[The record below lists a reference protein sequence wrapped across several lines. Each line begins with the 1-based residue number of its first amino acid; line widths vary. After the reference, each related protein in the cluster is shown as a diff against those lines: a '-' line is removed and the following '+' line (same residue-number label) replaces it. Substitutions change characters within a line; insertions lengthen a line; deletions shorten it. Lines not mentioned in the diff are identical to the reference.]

1 MARRNYFELIQD
13 MGFDADKEFE
23 IISELISEIRRPS
36 STVLSLISIQDF
48 FNRNFLLHLKHRKIQ
63 FTSYDEVNEYFK
75 NNMNGIERLFSY
87 VEFIIDLYSLL
98 TKNIG
103 KLYNSF
109 SNNFSDY
116 LILNSYKEIEDRI
129 SYSLEKTNHELITL
143 ENGDKIIVEKN
154 VYASEVSQIIS
165 ETNIQEAIKVLEY
178 NHFANKGNIQRK
190 KEILITLANYLEP
203 LRKELNNSEEL
214 KEVFKVN
221 NQKIIAF
228 EKLFEMYNN
237 FGLRHNNAK
246 QYHLDMTNDKLEQW
260 YDDIY
265 TSSLFVILS
274 LDEARILSELTF
286 LREE

>member
-1 MARRNYFELIQD
+1 MARRNYFELIQN

-23 IISELISEIRRPS
+23 IISKLISEKRRPS

-48 FNRNFLLHLKHRKIQ
+48 FNRNFLLYLKHRKIQ

-87 VEFIIDLYSLL
+87 VEFIIDLYSFL

-154 VYASEVSQIIS
+154 VYASEVSQIVS
-165 ETNIQEAIKVLEY
+165 ETSIQDAIKVLEY
-178 NHFANKGNIQRK
+178 NHFANKGNVQRK

-246 QYHLDMTNDKLEQW
+246 QYHLDMTNEKLEQW
-260 YDDIY
+260 YDNIY

>member
-1 MARRNYFELIQD
+1 MTRQNYFDILNRMEFDPQRELKNLMD
-13 MGFDADKEFE
+13 LLKMERNFKSNYYETSLNSA
-23 IISELISEIRRPS
+23 IS
-36 STVLSLISIQDF
+36 
-48 FNRNFLLHLKHRKIQ
+48 RNFLDYSNRST
-63 FTSYDEVNEYFK
+63 FTSYSQ
-75 NNMNGIERLFSY
+75 M
-87 VEFIIDLYSLL
+87 VEFIDSNIYNTTEPLFVFSELL
-98 TKNIG
+98 VDIFNNLLGKFTEKEWQFIQVIFDNITR
-103 KLYNSF
+103 F
-109 SNNFSDY
+109 
-116 LILNSYKEIEDRI
+116 
-129 SYSLEKTNHELITL
+129 LELSNHELITL
-143 ENGDKIIVEKN
+143 DNGNRIIVEKN
-154 VYASEVSQIIS
+154 VYASEVSQILS

-178 NHFANKGNIQRK
+178 NHFSNKGDIQRK

-246 QYHLDMTNDKLEQW
+246 QYHLDMTNEKLEQW

>member
-1 MARRNYFELIQD
+1 MTRKNYFDFLDQMEFDPQRELKNLID
-13 MGFDADKEFE
+13 LLEMEKNFGHGYYSNLHTTINNA
-23 IISELISEIRRPS
+23 ISK
-36 STVLSLISIQDF
+36 
-48 FNRNFLLHLKHRKIQ
+48 NFLDYPNRST
-63 FTSYDEVNEYFK
+63 FTSYLH
-75 NNMNGIERLFSY
+75 M
-87 VEFIIDLYSLL
+87 VEFIGSNIYNTTEQLFVFSELL
-98 TKNIG
+98 VDIFNNLKGKFTEKECQFIQVIFDNITR
-103 KLYNSF
+103 F
-109 SNNFSDY
+109 
-116 LILNSYKEIEDRI
+116 
-129 SYSLEKTNHELITL
+129 LELSNHELITL
-143 ENGDKIIVEKN
+143 ENGGKIIVEKN
-154 VYASEVSQIIS
+154 VYALEVSQIIS
-165 ETNIQEAIKVLEY
+165 ETNIQDAIKVLEY

-246 QYHLDMTNDKLEQW
+246 QYHLDMTNEKLEQW
-260 YDDIY
+260 YDNIY

-286 LREE
+286 LREG

>member
-1 MARRNYFELIQD
+1 MTRQNYFDILNRMEFDPQRELKNLMD
-13 MGFDADKEFE
+13 LLKMERNFKSNYYETSLNST
-23 IISELISEIRRPS
+23 IS
-36 STVLSLISIQDF
+36 
-48 FNRNFLLHLKHRKIQ
+48 RNFLDYPNRST
-63 FTSYDEVNEYFK
+63 FTSYSQMIEVIISNIYDTTEQLFVFSELLVDIF
-75 NNMNGIERLFSY
+75 NNLEGKFTEK
-87 VEFIIDLYSLL
+87 ECQFIQVIFD
-98 TKNIG
+98 NITR
-103 KLYNSF
+103 F
-109 SNNFSDY
+109 
-116 LILNSYKEIEDRI
+116 
-129 SYSLEKTNHELITL
+129 LELSNHELITL

-165 ETNIQEAIKVLEY
+165 ETNIQDAIKVLEY

-190 KEILITLANYLEP
+190 KEILISLANYLEP

-246 QYHLDMTNDKLEQW
+246 QYHLDMTDDELEQW
-260 YDDIY
+260 YDNIY

-286 LREE
+286 LREG

>member
-1 MARRNYFELIQD
+1 MARQNYFDILNRMKFDPKRELKNLVNLLQMERD
-13 MGFDADKEFE
+13 FKRRNHQTSLNSA
-23 IISELISEIRRPS
+23 IS
-36 STVLSLISIQDF
+36 D
-48 FNRNFLLHLKHRKIQ
+48 NFLDYPNRST
-63 FTSYDEVNEYFK
+63 FTSYSQMIEV
-75 NNMNGIERLFSY
+75 
-87 VEFIIDLYSLL
+87 
-98 TKNIG
+98 T
-103 KLYNSF
+103 
-109 SNNFSDY
+109 
-116 LILNSYKEIEDRI
+116 ILNIHNTTEQLFVFSELLVDIFNNLEGKFTEKECQFIQVIFDNI
-129 SYSLEKTNHELITL
+129 TKFLELSNHELITL
-143 ENGDKIIVEKN
+143 DNGNKIIVEKN

-165 ETNIQEAIKVLEY
+165 ETNIQDAIKVLEY

-237 FGLRHNNAK
+237 FDLRHNNAK
-246 QYHLDMTNDKLEQW
+246 QYHLDMTNEKLEQW

-274 LDEARILSELTF
+274 LDEARILAQLDNIKTK
-286 LREE
+286 

>member
-1 MARRNYFELIQD
+1 MTRKNYFELIQD
-13 MGFDADKEFE
+13 MEFNADKEFE
-23 IISELISEIRRPS
+23 IISKLISEKRSPS
-36 STVLSLISIQDF
+36 SITLSLISLQNV
-48 FNRNFLLHLKHRKIQ
+48 FNVNFILYLKYRKIQ
-63 FTSYDEVNEYFK
+63 FTSYDEVNKYFK
-75 NNMNGIERLFSY
+75 NNMNGTERLFSY
-87 VEFIIDLYSLL
+87 IEFIIDLYSFLK
-98 TKNIG
+98 KNTG
-103 KLYNSF
+103 KMNNSDRYNYYLISNSF
-109 SNNFSDY
+109 R
-116 LILNSYKEIEDRI
+116 EIEDRI
-129 SYSLEKTNHELITL
+129 NYSLDKTNHELIEL
-143 ENGDKIIVEKN
+143 DSGNRIIVEKN
-154 VYASEVSQIIS
+154 VYASEVSQILS
-165 ETNIQEAIKVLEY
+165 ETNIQDAIKVLEY

-190 KEILITLANYLEP
+190 KEILISLANYLEP

-246 QYHLDMTNDKLEQW
+246 QYHFDMTNDKLEQW

-286 LREE
+286 LREG

>member
-1 MARRNYFELIQD
+1 MTRQNYFDLIQN

-23 IISELISEIRRPS
+23 IISKLISEKRQPS
-36 STVLSLISIQDF
+36 PTVLSLISIQDF
-48 FNRNFLLHLKHRKIQ
+48 FNRNFLLYLKHRKIQ

-87 VEFIIDLYSLL
+87 AEFITDLYSFLK
-98 TKNIG
+98 KNG
-103 KLYNSF
+103 TLNRTFFY
-109 SNNFSDY
+109 NFSDY
-116 LILNSYKEIEDRI
+116 LILNKYKEIEDRI

-165 ETNIQEAIKVLEY
+165 ETNIQDAIKVLEY

-190 KEILITLANYLEP
+190 KEILISLANYLEP

-246 QYHLDMTNDKLEQW
+246 QYHLDMTNEKLEQW